1 MSLPKLDGGVI
12 INGDVV
18 TGNVVYEDAL
28 AHLVVG
34 VSDLAAALQLWV
46 ETFGFEILNRRDGPD
61 QGLGRLW
68 NLDPERIRA
77 QALVG
82 TPGFR
87 QGRLHLVEFADP
99 LPPVRAGAKPTD
111 LVPKNIDIVCDEINL
126 RHEQLSQAGHRF
138 RSGPARYEAEED
150 GELLEIFELLMFAH
164 DEVNVA
170 ILQLVGRPFPFT
182 PRGFSGVT
190 SLVHVVPDAEAETR
204 FFQEVLG
211 FPLHFIHKLD
221 GPHIERMIGLPPGG
235 AVEMRMLGSPKQH
248 AGRIEMAKYHGIN
261 GQNRYPLAKPPAL
274 GTLHAV
280 LLTSGVG
287 QVTQRANAAGVPVT
301 EHGTVETIFAH
312 GPAITLHTPAGLRL
326 DIHEV

>member
-1 MSLPKLDGGVI
+1 MSLPKHDVGV
-12 INGDVV
+12 VF
-18 TGNVVYEDAL
+18 EAAL

-34 VSDLAAALQLWV
+34 VRDLTAALQLWV
-46 ETFGFEILNRRDGPD
+46 ETFGFALLHQRDGPD
-61 QGLGRLW
+61 HGLAHLW
-68 NLDPERIRA
+68 DLEPEHIRA
-77 QALVG
+77 QALIG

-99 LPPVRAGAKPTD
+99 QPPVRAGAKPTD
-111 LVPKNIDIVCDEINL
+111 LVPKNIDIVCDDIQAQYEL
-126 RHEQLSQAGHRF
+126 LTQAGHRF

-150 GELLEIFELLMFAH
+150 GDLLEIFELLMFAH
-164 DEVNVA
+164 DDVNVA

-182 PRGFSGVT
+182 PRGFSGFT

-221 GPHIERMIGLPPGG
+221 GPDIERMIGLPPGG

-248 AGRIEMAKYHGIN
+248 AGRIEMAKYHGID
-261 GQNRYPLAKPPAL
+261 GRNRYPLAKPPAL

-280 LLTSGVG
+280 LLSPALDEVRRRA
-287 QVTQRANAAGVPVT
+287 QVAGAPIT
-301 EHGTVETIFAH
+301 EHGTVETIYAN
-312 GPAITLHTPAGLRL
+312 GPALTLHTPAGLRL